1 MLQSFTLIHRRGVF
15 SMKNILALFVCGMVL
30 FASSGWA
37 KNVAVLR
44 LQTSYS
50 SNLAYS
56 GIQAGMAAKGYVE
69 GAQLTVTQFDAQ
81 GDSQKLAELAQQIV
95 NGNFDLAITLST
107 SAVEAM
113 AKANLEKKI
122 PHVFAFISTP
132 AIVDIGV
139 TEAGVHPAYM
149 TGIYHPNPVPAAFQT
164 AKEMYPALKKVGL
177 IWNPAEKNSVYQ
189 TGLARDICATL
200 NIELVEKTVTSKDE
214 VPAMAQ
220 ELAGQGIEAYA
231 VTGDNTVMP
240 AIPDIVGVARNA
252 RIPVFF
258 NGSGGIDDGT
268 LFDMG
273 TNFFEACYPAGEMAG
288 DILGGKSPAD
298 IPLVK
303 YTTETLYLNLFAL
316 SGLKDPWTITADMK
330 KRAAVTIPASNVETW
345 EQSR

>member
-1 MLQSFTLIHRRGVF
+1 
-15 SMKNILALFVCGMVL
+15 
-30 FASSGWA
+30 
-37 KNVAVLR
+37 VAVLR

-50 SNLAYS
+50 SDLAYS

-81 GDSQKLAELAQQIV
+81 GDSQKLAALAQQIV
-95 NGNFDLAITLST
+95 SGNFDLVITLSS

-149 TGIYHPNPVPAAFQT
+149 TGIYHPNPVPAAFRT

-177 IWNPAEKNSVYQ
+177 IWCPNEKNSVYQ
-189 TGLARDICATL
+189 TDRAREISVEL
-200 NIELVEKTVTSKDE
+200 NIELVEKNVTSTDQVLEKSQD
-214 VPAMAQ
+214 
-220 ELAGQGIEAYA
+220 LASQQIEAFA
-231 VTGDNTVMP
+231 LTGDNIVMP
-240 AIPDIVGVARNA
+240 AIQDLVSVARNA

-258 NGSGGIDDGT
+258 GGSGGIEEGT

-273 TNFFEACYPAGEMAG
+273 SDLEDAGYPAGEMAAA
-288 DILGGKSPAD
+288 ILDGKSPAD
-298 IPLVK
+298 IPIVK
-303 YTTETLYLNLFAL
+303 FTDESLYLNLFAL
-316 SGLKDPWTITADMK
+316 SYLKDPWTITAEMK
-330 KRAAVTIPASNVETW
+330 KRAVKIIPTSNVVLW
-345 EQSR
+345 EQNQ